1 MTRITPDPVNITSL
15 PEGEPVD
22 RSIFTPLAQAGLTT
36 LKLQYNWRTDE
47 HALFAAREW
56 DEDLDF
62 ARYNRDFTAHTT
74 LTANPLSLGTA
85 QVRALFAEHG
95 LAGYLAEILELLRQ
109 GRHEGIEV
117 YFHQSR
123 NIRFMCHQHSRT
135 LGLRNKHHAIMAG
148 GTRRHDPATPELDVI
163 IDGLNL
169 GRAMSFKNIAAGLNF
184 GGCKTTVHMTEPE
197 LDDLETLG
205 FLAFSIDRCR
215 TMTSPD
221 MSLNTAVADV
231 MNEHFSSQFTNGPSS
246 PIGESGTPTALG
258 SFLALREAVRFRE
271 GSDDLRGKS
280 AVLMGLGAVGWYLA
294 GHLIDA
300 GVKLTVADIN
310 PARIDALRA
319 AHPDVEINAVGVD
332 EVLTYEADILCP
344 SAIGGILTEESIA
357 QLRYAYVFGP
367 ANNQIRATNQA
378 EELRLAQLLADR
390 GILFQTEW
398 WHNTGGVMGGAEE
411 YLNGVD
417 ASPESLRE
425 RVSATVPRKTRENL
439 EQAREL
445 GITPTENAYRQCT
458 ELLFP
463 ELEVAVPA

>member
-1 MTRITPDPVNITSL
+1 M
-15 PEGEPVD
+15 D

-47 HALFAAREW
+47 HTLFAAREW
-56 DEDLDF
+56 DRDLDF
-62 ARYNRDFTAHTT
+62 SRYTRDFHAHTT
-74 LTANPLSLGTA
+74 LTAEPLSLGTA
-85 QVRALFAEHG
+85 QVHALFAEHG
-95 LAGYLAEILELLRQ
+95 LDGYLAEILDLLRQ

-117 YFHQSR
+117 YFHQGR
-123 NIRFMCHQHSRT
+123 NIRFMCHQHSRK

-169 GRAMSFKNIAAGLNF
+169 GRAMSFKNIAAGLSF
-184 GGCKTTVHMTEPE
+184 GGCKTTLHMTEPE

-205 FLAFSIDRCR
+205 FLAFAVDRCR

-221 MSLNTAVADV
+221 MSLDTAVADV

-271 GSDDLRGKS
+271 GSGDLSGRS
-280 AVLMGLGAVGWYLA
+280 AVVMGLGAVGWYLA

-300 GVKLTVADIN
+300 GAELTVADIN

-319 AHPDVEINAVGVD
+319 AHPGVVIDAIGVD
-332 EVLTYEADILCP
+332 EVLTFEADILCP
-344 SAIGGILTEESIA
+344 SAIGGILTEKSIPT
-357 QLRYAYVFGP
+357 LRYAYVFGP
-367 ANNQIRATNQA
+367 ANNQIKATNQD

-411 YLNGVD
+411 YLNG
-417 ASPESLRE
+417 AGSSPESLRE
-425 RVSATVPRKTRENL
+425 RVTATVPRKTRENL

-445 GITPTENAYRQCT
+445 GITPTANAYRQCT

-463 ELEVAVPA
+463 AREATVPA

>member
-1 MTRITPDPVNITSL
+1 MDN
-15 PEGEPVD
+15 
-22 RSIFTPLAQAGLTT
+22 SIFTPLEQAGLTT

-47 HALFAAREW
+47 QTLHAAREW
-56 DEDLDF
+56 DEELDF
-62 ARYNRDFTAHTT
+62 SRYNQDFTAHTT
-74 LTANPLSLGTA
+74 LTPDPVSLGTG
-85 QVRALFAEHG
+85 QVHALFAEYG
-95 LAGYLAEILELLRQ
+95 LSGYLEEILDLLRQ

-117 YFHQSR
+117 YFHRGR

-135 LGLRNKHHAIMAG
+135 LGLRNRHHAIMAG
-148 GTRRHDPATPELDVI
+148 GTRRHDPETPEIDVI

-184 GGCKTTVHMTEPE
+184 GGCKTTVHMDEPE

-205 FLAFSIDRCR
+205 FLAFAIDRCR

-221 MSLNTAVADV
+221 MSLDTAVADV

-258 SFLALREAVRFRE
+258 SYLALKEAVRFQE

-280 AVLMGLGAVGWYLA
+280 AVIMGLGAVGWYLA
-294 GHLIDA
+294 AHLIDA
-300 GVKLTVADIN
+300 GAALTVSDLN
-310 PARIDALRA
+310 PERVAALRA
-319 AHPDVEINAVGVD
+319 AHPDVEINAIGVD
-332 EVLTYEADILCP
+332 EVLSFEADILCP
-344 SAIGGILTEESIA
+344 SAIGGILDEETIN

-411 YLNGVD
+411 YLNGAD
-417 ASPESLRE
+417 SSPESLRE
-425 RVSATVPRKTRENL
+425 RVMSTVPRKTRENL

-445 GITPTENAYRQCT
+445 GITPTANAYRQCT